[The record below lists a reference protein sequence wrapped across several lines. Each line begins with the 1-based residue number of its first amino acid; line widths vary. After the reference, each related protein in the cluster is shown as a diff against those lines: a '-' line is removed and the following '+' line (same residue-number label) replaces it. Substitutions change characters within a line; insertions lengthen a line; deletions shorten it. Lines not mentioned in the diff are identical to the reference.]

1 MKFRKF
7 IVSACTMGFIILGTS
22 SVYAA
27 DQIQPRGAYSK
38 ESTYSFSRA
47 LYTEDNWVESNGVFS
62 LYFYPTQGK
71 SGAKLKVMLQYK
83 GNDGFYYYTN
93 DERQVSSTSNGNA
106 VFSKLPS
113 KKYRA
118 YIYPNT
124 TGVTYRGK
132 VIMHWE

>member
-1 MKFRKF
+1 M
-7 IVSACTMGFIILGTS
+7 AFIILGTS

-27 DQIQPRGAYSK
+27 DQIQTKAAYSVTT
-38 ESTYSFSRA
+38 SYNFNRA

-71 SGAKLKVMLQYK
+71 SGEKLNIMLQYK
-83 GNDGFYYYTN
+83 GSDGFYYYTN

-106 VFSKLPS
+106 VFAKLPS

-118 YIYPNT
+118 FIYPTNT
-124 TGVTYRGK
+124 GIDYKGK
-132 VIMHWE
+132 VTMYWE